1 MASVSVSIDLASDPQ
16 TTWDTLADTTRWEE
30 WLSIHQKWK
39 GEVPTALKVGTQFTE
54 VVSVMGMAN
63 KIEWTIDELDVPK
76 RLKMSGTGMAG
87 VVVELSLEVQAK
99 DEGSTAIIGASFTG
113 AMIVGPIGKA
123 VAKNAQADLEASLA
137 KFAELV
143 AV

>member
-1 MASVSVSIDLASDPQ
+1 MASVTVSVSLPSEPQ
-16 TTWDTLADTTRWEE
+16 KTWDTLADAARWEE

-39 GEVPTALKVGTQFTE
+39 SEIPTEIKVGTQFTE

-63 KIEWTIDELDVPK
+63 KIEWTIDELDIPH
-76 RLKMSGTGMAG
+76 RMKMSGTGMAG
-87 VVVELSLEVQAK
+87 VVVELALAVEPEN
-99 DEGSTAIIGASFTG
+99 DGSKASIEASFTG

-123 VAKNAQADLEASLA
+123 VAKNAQADLESSLA

-143 AV
+143 A